1 MKAHYL
7 VSIFLSLFLTLQ
19 AKAQSV
25 SKISGT
31 RVLLE
36 LGEMT
41 ASTGD
46 RLITVDANGKRK
58 GLVQI
63 RQIKGTKATADILK
77 GKPEVGHTLT
87 TPKKAPSKSMSE
99 QADYSRFRKKGGW
112 GLTGSLMMNTM
123 KISNLTRN
131 STDYSFEMTGT
142 NFGVGGFYDYSLNSS
157 WWVRAHGTVEMFDVK
172 TTKSPCGVAP
182 LTECAV
188 QFTQIG
194 GYGTFNYQIKPEPF
208 RMYLGLGGGIFLYA
222 SKKSEVLDTNKFF
235 FNSLLMGTF
244 GFDYFM
250 AKNSFI
256 PVALEY
262 QFIPDKE
269 AGVSSIVLRA
279 GWGKT
284 F

>member
-1 MKAHYL
+1 
-7 VSIFLSLFLTLQ
+7 
-19 AKAQSV
+19 
-25 SKISGT
+25 
-31 RVLLE
+31 
-36 LGEMT
+36 
-41 ASTGD
+41 
-46 RLITVDANGKRK
+46 
-58 GLVQI
+58 
-63 RQIKGTKATADILK
+63 
-77 GKPEVGHTLT
+77 
-87 TPKKAPSKSMSE
+87 
-99 QADYSRFRKKGGW
+99 
-112 GLTGSLMMNTM
+112 
-123 KISNLTRN
+123 
-131 STDYSFEMTGT
+131 
-142 NFGVGGFYDYSLNSS
+142 
-157 WWVRAHGTVEMFDVK
+157 
-172 TTKSPCGVAP
+172 
-182 LTECAV
+182 
-188 QFTQIG
+188 
-194 GYGTFNYQIKPEPF
+194 PF